1 MTQEFSPRDTSS
13 TFAKGIAV
21 LRAFDDRNTSL
32 TLAAIARMTGL
43 DRAAV
48 RRLML
53 TLVDMGYAYRH
64 GNQFSLSPKVLTLAG
79 SFLRGHQFGSVVQP
93 LLNRYAA
100 QIQLPVSLA
109 IVDEESAVYIA
120 QATLQDSEITFGF
133 TVGSRLPLL
142 HTAIGRA
149 LLSVSESGWASTAI
163 AKIAFERYTSATV
176 MNRKALRKAIAEC
189 KNAGSVVVS
198 NEFEAGVTGIAVPVD
213 STGGTPAAVG
223 TSCDSSSLRQAQ
235 QQQIIARLTR
245 LSRELVRAG
254 IFARMD

>member
-1 MTQEFSPRDTSS
+1 MTQEFSQRDTSS

-93 LLNRYAA
+93 LLNRYAS

-120 QATLQDSEITFGF
+120 QATLQESEITFGF

-149 LLSVSESGWASTAI
+149 LLSVSESGWVSSAI
-163 AKIAFERYTSATV
+163 ASIAFERYTSATV
-176 MNRKALRKAIAEC
+176 MNRRILRKTIAEC
-189 KNAGSVVVS
+189 KNAGSAVVT

-213 STGGTPAAVG
+213 TTAAVG
-223 TSCDSSSLRQAQ
+223 TSCDSSSLKRAQ
-235 QQQIIARLTR
+235 QQQIISQLTR

-254 IFARMD
+254 IFAKMD